1 MSSRTSSLRPIVV
14 VALIQLLASNL
25 NAQTKAA
32 WSDSLKLR
40 YMRIRARSEGACVL
54 VSTSGSMD
62 IEAHISPANVR
73 RWIDTATAYAAAK
86 PHRAKGQRLRYAWIP
101 STIGI
106 DREITDR
113 FDAFSFVI
121 AGHGIPIFA
130 SEVPRIVKLLD
141 SAAVNTLDRSGG
153 KGACTLDPDR

>member
-1 MSSRTSSLRPIVV
+1 M
-14 VALIQLLASNL
+14 LIQVLARDL
-25 NAQTKAA
+25 NAQTKPT

-40 YMRIRARSEGACVL
+40 YMRIRAQSEGACVL

-62 IEAHISPANVR
+62 IQAHTSPANVH

-86 PHRAKGQRLRYAWIP
+86 PHRAKGQRIRYAWIP
-101 STIGI
+101 SAIGI

-113 FDAFSFVI
+113 FDAYSFVI

-130 SEVPRIVKLLD
+130 SEIPRIATLLD
-141 SAAVNTLDRSGG
+141 SAAANTLRQSGG
-153 KGACTLDPDR
+153 KGECTFDPDR